1 MGQGRKKCDRSG
13 RNCRRRRSFSYESDN
28 RESEELRNLLGATPV
43 GRMRAV
49 YSRRTSRR
57 QCSAAFFK
65 PARHNSLVDYISP
78 QSVNAIPVKPV
89 SFSSLPSAS
98 ELPLIS
104 TSPETQSGSI
114 QDFNKSRGVQLLM
127 ESIFPNNTV
136 YMNGKGRDIT
146 PERHGSISSLLRQL
160 VSENEIEI
168 DLASYAINST
178 SFSLSHTR
186 SKGLCPLHIRPQ
198 NQSRSLLSRPRL
210 SLREHLRLL
219 LASCS
224 SSRSLCLHARYFG
237 QGLSHTLRDSHRLQ
251 RERKGNSHLS

>member
-1 MGQGRKKCDRSG
+1 M
-13 RNCRRRRSFSYESDN
+13 
-28 RESEELRNLLGATPV
+28 
-43 GRMRAV
+43 
-49 YSRRTSRR
+49 
-57 QCSAAFFK
+57 
-65 PARHNSLVDYISP
+65 
-78 QSVNAIPVKPV
+78 
-89 SFSSLPSAS
+89 
-98 ELPLIS
+98 
-104 TSPETQSGSI
+104 
-114 QDFNKSRGVQLLM
+114 M

-224 SSRSLCLHARYFG
+224 SSRTRVHHVVTR
-237 QGLSHTLRDSHRLQ
+237 LSVLACQIFRSRLVAHST
-251 RERKGNSHLS
+251 RLS

>member
-1 MGQGRKKCDRSG
+1 MIRSSRLFVKSLFHLRWDRVEKSVTDRAG
-13 RNCRRRRSFSYESDN
+13 TV
-28 RESEELRNLLGATPV
+28 GATPV

-114 QDFNKSRGVQLLM
+114 QG
-127 ESIFPNNTV
+127 TA
-136 YMNGKGRDIT
+136 
-146 PERHGSISSLLRQL
+146 
-160 VSENEIEI
+160 
-168 DLASYAINST
+168 LAS
-178 SFSLSHTR
+178 L
-186 SKGLCPLHIRPQ
+186 
-198 NQSRSLLSRPRL
+198 
-210 SLREHLRLL
+210 
-219 LASCS
+219 
-224 SSRSLCLHARYFG
+224 
-237 QGLSHTLRDSHRLQ
+237 
-251 RERKGNSHLS
+251 

>member
-43 GRMRAV
+43 GRMRAA
-49 YSRRTSRR
+49 YNRRTSRR

-114 QDFNKSRGVQLLM
+114 KDFNKSRGVQLLM

-178 SFSLSHTR
+178 SFSPSHTR

-198 NQSRSLLSRPRL
+198 NQSHSLLSRPRL
-210 SLREHLRLL
+210 SLRKHLRLL

-224 SSRSLCLHARYFG
+224 SSRSLRLHARYIC
-237 QGLSHTLRDSHRLQ
+237 QGLSHALRDTHRLQ
-251 RERKGNSHLS
+251 RKRKGNSHLS